1 MVNGT
6 AKGFTD
12 GLFRFAAALVRK
24 SAVPKA
30 PAGRRNPAA
39 PATPNPR
46 NFLLLSLIRFPL
58 RPWAA
63 GEARGQRPG
72 EFLDEP
78 LLGNRQRVLSQE
90 LAREHVLE
98 AWAEDDGRDAQGIQ
112 PLLDAPEALLGLH
125 VGGDP
130 LVDPVRSPR
139 LAGYGFPLA
148 PEQLR
153 IGHEW
158 HGHREELLVVAHRRP
173 HHLHED

>member
-78 LLGNRQRVLSQE
+78 LLGNRQRVLPQE

-98 AWAEDDGRDAQGIQ
+98 ARAEDDGRDTQGIQ
-112 PLLDAPEALLGLH
+112 PLLDALDALLGLD
-125 VGGDP
+125 VGGAP
-130 LVDPVRSPR
+130 LVDSARPPRGASRSSPSPPAPPPRGPHPAPASPR
-139 LAGYGFPLA
+139 A
-148 PEQLR
+148 P
-153 IGHEW
+153 G
-158 HGHREELLVVAHRRP
+158 APTRRTRGRSS
-173 HHLHED
+173 